1 MGTELPMHLDTVI
14 VSPDTQKVNL
24 VWRSMVINDYQP
36 KTTILKVLDRA
47 NRDELNKQQ
56 YTKNT
61 EIVRPY
67 EKV

>member
-1 MGTELPMHLDTVI
+1 MDTELPMHLDTVI
-14 VSPDTQKVNL
+14 VSPDQQKVHL
-24 VWRSMVINDYQP
+24 VWRSMVISDYQP

-47 NRDELNKQQ
+47 TQDELNKQQ

-61 EIVRPY
+61 EIVWPY